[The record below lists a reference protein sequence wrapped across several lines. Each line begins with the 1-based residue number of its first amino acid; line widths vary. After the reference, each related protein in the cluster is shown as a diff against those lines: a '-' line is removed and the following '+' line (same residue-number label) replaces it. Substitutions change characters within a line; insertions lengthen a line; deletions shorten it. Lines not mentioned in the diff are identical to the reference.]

1 MAVCAGAIDSV
12 FCWGFNGWGELGL
25 GDLSIRL
32 QPTKVSALKHMKVR
46 QVVAGERHSLVVL
59 RHQVLCARDLPVL
72 QPFFQVRLRVYDGL
86 SSSSFDG
93 RVWTPTE
100 RKILITLPCTREP
113 TIELANESIDEATE
127 ESTNTLSLLLTG
139 VVSASSE

>member
-32 QPTKVSALKHMKVR
+32 QPTKVSALKHVKVR

-72 QPFFQVRLRVYDGL
+72 QPFFQVRLLVYDGL
-86 SSSSFDG
+86 SSSSFDDC
-93 RVWTPTE
+93 VWTPTE
-100 RKILITLPCTREP
+100 RKISMTLLINLM
-113 TIELANESIDEATE
+113 
-127 ESTNTLSLLLTG
+127 TNPSSNGFFLS
-139 VVSASSE
+139 SSSFMYSRTYY